1 MTLANKRERC
11 GVARSDDPKTP
22 AKQLFGRKTEPTAGP
37 SHVVGFYASGCLA
50 GAEALPINGPL
61 GRSCNHHRR
70 GTLVW

>member
-1 MTLANKRERC
+1 MLNPQPLPSPCPIRRLGEAIVR
-11 GVARSDDPKTP
+11 P
-22 AKQLFGRKTEPTAGP
+22 QTEPTAGP
-37 SHVVGFYASGCLA
+37 SHVVDFYASGCLA